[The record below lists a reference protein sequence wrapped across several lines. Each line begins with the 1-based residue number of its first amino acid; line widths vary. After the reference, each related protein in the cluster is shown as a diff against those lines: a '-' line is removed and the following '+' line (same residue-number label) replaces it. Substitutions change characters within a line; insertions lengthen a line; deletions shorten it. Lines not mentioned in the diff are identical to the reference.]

1 MGVIFWGT
9 SLSADSAGQLGAVF
23 RVPFDVVHFA
33 EFAILAALAYR
44 AFRTW
49 EGITSL
55 PALWGAVAAFTV
67 LYGISD
73 EVHQSFRPGRWPSG
87 VDLALDTV
95 GGVVGLALADVLLR
109 RYSAVGVAYRAWAG
123 GAKGVN
129 QFIARLLPASDQ
141 RAARQTSWIGAITT
155 AQLLASI
162 VQVALSA
169 RILGP
174 EGLGVLAVIIA
185 LTSLLYRIVSL
196 PGNEVITTFVTRSV
210 ASGRMEEAAGT
221 LRFTFV
227 VSQAL
232 SLVSYTL
239 LAVGALAV
247 SGLIGGLEDYKS
259 ALLVYGVGG
268 VAAATVRESMALLRL
283 ADQLRLGFAVA
294 VVSAAAR
301 TAFLL
306 AAWLTEGGLI
316 IVVLAYVA
324 GDVITGIGMF
334 IAAASSE
341 RKAGLPGFLRSLS
354 AKVPGRDVIAFQVGS
369 FWRASIEAVILHID
383 VILIANIVSLSQVGL
398 YRAAHQIVDATKH
411 PFRSISTGVQAEYSR
426 QWYGGDMAAVRRIS
440 RHFALLSLGIAV
452 AGYGLL
458 AIIHGP
464 IIRIMLGPGFEEAA
478 FPLLFLLPGALA
490 FAVIASLYVL
500 PAATGRAI
508 PHLVSSAVMLAAMV
522 TAMLILAP
530 KYGAEGAAWANSI
543 GWIAFA
549 AAFVPFI
556 AATLRRGHGAGRV
569 EA

>member
-1 MGVIFWGT
+1 MNP
-9 SLSADSAGQLGAVF
+9 L
-23 RVPFDVVHFA
+23 
-33 EFAILAALAYR
+33 
-44 AFRTW
+44 
-49 EGITSL
+49 
-55 PALWGAVAAFTV
+55 
-67 LYGISD
+67 
-73 EVHQSFRPGRWPSG
+73 
-87 VDLALDTV
+87 
-95 GGVVGLALADVLLR
+95 
-109 RYSAVGVAYRAWAG
+109 
-123 GAKGVN
+123 
-129 QFIARLLPASDQ
+129 IARLLPASDR
-141 RAARQTSWIGAITT
+141 RAARQTLWIGAITA
-155 AQLLASI
+155 AQIVASI

-174 EGLGVLAVIIA
+174 EGLGVLAIIIA
-185 LTSLLYRIVSL
+185 LTSLLYRFVSL

-210 ASGRMEEAAGT
+210 AEGRMEEATGT
-221 LRFTFV
+221 LRFTYI

-239 LAVGALAV
+239 LAVAALAV
-247 SGLIGGLEDYKS
+247 SGLLGDTEDYKS
-259 ALLVYGVGG
+259 SLLVYGVGG

-294 VVSAAAR
+294 VVSAATR
-301 TAFLL
+301 VAFLL

-316 IVVLAYVA
+316 MVVLAYVA
-324 GDVITGIGMF
+324 GDVITGVGMF

-369 FWRASIEAVILHID
+369 FWRASVEAVILHID

-440 RHFALLSLGIAV
+440 RHFTLLSLAIAV

-464 IIRIMLGPGFEEAA
+464 IIRIMLGPSFEEAA

-490 FAVIASLYVL
+490 FAVIAPLYVL

-508 PHLVSSAVMLAAMV
+508 PHLASSAVTLAAMV
-522 TAMLILAP
+522 TAILILAP

-556 AATLRRGHGAGRV
+556 VATLRRGARRGPV